1 MITRRLLISGFPVL
15 GLTGCAIAVGRRF
28 QTLEPVQDEQA
39 HIYFLRS
46 ESAKTGI
53 YPDIYMNGRFAGSL
67 KRGGYLFE
75 RISPGKIEISIP
87 ATITWWPMEAFRKE
101 INVEG
106 GNRYF
111 LNLHT
116 SEGGITEKDKR
127 RIIAV
132 DVLRLVSE
140 EVAVPV
146 LRQAV
151 LSR

>member
-1 MITRRLLISGFPVL
+1 
-15 GLTGCAIAVGRRF
+15 
-28 QTLEPVQDEQA
+28 
-39 HIYFLRS
+39 
-46 ESAKTGI
+46 
-53 YPDIYMNGRFAGSL
+53 
-67 KRGGYLFE
+67 
-75 RISPGKIEISIP
+75 
-87 ATITWWPMEAFRKE
+87 MEAFRKE